1 MNCGDVKTLV
11 GSGVFESVTSYSR
24 RGFVGDKLD
33 RLNYTINDL
42 HSRITCEWVALREKK
57 GESGAH
63 LVFDTRVFSLG
74 VFTDDDRVDVVV
86 RSLEAFN

>member
-1 MNCGDVKTLV
+1 VKTLV
-11 GSGVFESVTSYSR
+11 GSSVFECVTCYSR

-42 HSRITCEWVALREKK
+42 PRCAFAWSVHFIMSELR
-57 GESGAH
+57 GVIRTH

-74 VFTDDDRVDVVV
+74 VFTDNDRVDVVV
-86 RSLEAFN
+86 RSLESFN